1 MRSICIDWLIE
12 FSYSS
17 DREKELERP
26 TKIPPE
32 FDWVTIDKANKMRIA
47 AYLTPVLFFLS
58 IGVAF
63 LESFLSIGTAGLT
76 FDAKAMAGSAGSAVG
91 WTLPASPEDKPFF
104 LFTLA
109 GGWADGEGFYN
120 YRQRLSLI
128 LNIQFL
134 K

>member
-1 MRSICIDWLIE
+1 MSVSALQFEIILSYQLFIE
-12 FSYSS
+12 RFG
-17 DREKELERP
+17 RP
-26 TKIPPE
+26 FLKSGE
-32 FDWVTIDKANKMRIA
+32 FFFVLTIDKANKMRIA

-76 FDAKAMAGSAGSAVG
+76 FDAKALAGSAGSAVG

-120 YRQRLSLI
+120 YTQNFSLI
-128 LNIQFL
+128 LNIYL
-134 K
+134 SK